1 MAIRLSRTTKP
12 KIDLRDKDSLW
23 SVMDRETTEP
33 AGH

>member
-12 KIDLRDKDSLW
+12 KLDLRDKDALW

-33 AGH
+33 PGH